1 MILLVE
7 RKELKQKKA
16 QWMYPLQMQGV
27 FLWRRVMLLKILSEN
42 FYSTYA
48 NCTELLKKKNRPYAC
63 LTLEVDGLLFAIPF
77 RHHIRHTYAFH
88 TIGEAGLDFTKA
100 VVISD
105 PNYLSAD
112 TPTIDGKEFAVLKR
126 NENKIRYDFC
136 KYIRQY
142 RRAMKHRDN
151 PRNANILKYSSLQ
164 YFEDFL

>member
-1 MILLVE
+1 
-7 RKELKQKKA
+7 
-16 QWMYPLQMQGV
+16 MYPLQMQGV

-100 VVISD
+100 VIISD
-105 PNYLSAD
+105 PDYLSAD

-126 NENKIRYDFC
+126 NENKIRYDFS